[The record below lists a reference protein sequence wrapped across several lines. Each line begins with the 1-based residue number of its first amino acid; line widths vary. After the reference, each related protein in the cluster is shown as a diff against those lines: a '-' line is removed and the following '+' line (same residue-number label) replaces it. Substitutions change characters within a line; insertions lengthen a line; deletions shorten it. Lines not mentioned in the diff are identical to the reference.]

1 MFLYPLVKK
10 KHAQLVP
17 VYHQGPSLESCSLA
31 FPNACDLPGLLKG
44 LAAATPSTAPGSVS
58 CLPST
63 QPSALARSPRDESPE
78 LSSFGEIPCLLYL
91 DIPEAKGR
99 AGQQS
104 AGTEAWFRESLYVLS
119 LSFTLCES
127 TRLISHWISPSR
139 RQNWARL
146 SWCSTPVTLLF
157 LTWSGSNGHVQVMPA
172 DAHPSDHMHSTKK
185 RRRVPACWC
194 PGFPSFGHHC
204 RSPPPLC
211 PTLCGPM
218 SGRHT
223 MLLCAPRSPGLCS
236 NSRPVS
242 LWGHLTLCSRSFSS
256 PRSCYLMQS
265 KHL

>member
-63 QPSALARSPRDESPE
+63 QPSALARPPRDESPE

-139 RQNWARL
+139 RQL
-146 SWCSTPVTLLF
+146 STVILVLNLL
-157 LTWSGSNGHVQVMPA
+157 
-172 DAHPSDHMHSTKK
+172 
-185 RRRVPACWC
+185 
-194 PGFPSFGHHC
+194 HC
-204 RSPPPLC
+204 
-211 PTLCGPM
+211 
-218 SGRHT
+218 
-223 MLLCAPRSPGLCS
+223 
-236 NSRPVS
+236 
-242 LWGHLTLCSRSFSS
+242 FSS
-256 PRSCYLMQS
+256 PDLGATATYRSCPQTHTLVTTCIPPRREGECLPVGALVFRVLATTVV
-265 KHL
+265 HLLRCVRLFVAPWVAGTPCSSVLLDLLDFAQIHVQWACEAISPSVPAPSPPLALAI